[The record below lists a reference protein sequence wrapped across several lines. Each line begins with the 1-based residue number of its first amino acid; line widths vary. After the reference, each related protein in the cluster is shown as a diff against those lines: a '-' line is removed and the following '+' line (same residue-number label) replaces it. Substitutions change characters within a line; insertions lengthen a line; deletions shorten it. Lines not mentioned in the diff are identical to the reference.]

1 MSLTLEEVQHI
12 ADLARLDLTEDELAR
27 FRGQLSAILDYFQQL
42 ENLDTKKVPP
52 TSSVSAGEAPLRAD
66 QVRSS
71 LALDDLL
78 QNAPESAERQ
88 FRVPPVFE

>member
-12 ADLARLDLTEDELAR
+12 ADLARLDVSEDELIR

-42 ENLDTKKVPP
+42 VNLDTENVPP
-52 TSSVSAGEAPLRAD
+52 TASVSAGEAPLRAD
-66 QVRSS
+66 QAKTGLS
-71 LALDDLL
+71 LDDLL
-78 QNAPESAERQ
+78 ENAPESDERQ